1 MYRKRFSKE
10 LHNQHDA
17 VARQIVADLDLFADV
32 HLGSHPNK
40 YEIDLIDREN
50 KVVVEVE
57 QRPAWKSH
65 NFPFNSL
72 NVPERKEKMLRKWL
86 AQPDW
91 EGYFA
96 AVNAKGTKVAVVSAK
111 EVLSSPLRQNVNKY
125 DTGKVEKFFQ
135 VPYSKLLWSDV

>member
-1 MYRKRFSKE
+1 MYRKQFSQE
-10 LHNQHDA
+10 LHEKHDA
-17 VARQIVADLDLFADV
+17 KARQVVSELDLFSDI
-32 HLGSHPNK
+32 HLGDHPNQFD
-40 YEIDLIDREN
+40 IDLMDREN

-65 NFPFNSL
+65 DFPFDSL

-86 AQPDW
+86 AQPGW
-91 EGYFA
+91 EVYFA
-96 AVNAKGTKVAVVSAK
+96 AVNAKATKVAVVSAK

-125 DTGKVEKFFQ
+125 DTGKVERFFQ